1 MIKYIFDEKERVGNW
16 VSAQIDNGIGSWGDF
31 YAMGV
36 EKNGELVAGVVVN
49 EYNGSNAACHIAV
62 TKPGKY
68 LIEFFGYV
76 ADYAFNHC
84 KLRRLTGAVPSNN
97 QKALAFDK
105 HLGFQEEFVM
115 KKAARDGHDL
125 HILVLWPEN
134 CRWLQLR
141 GQ

>member
-1 MIKYIFDEKERVGNW
+1 MISFIFDDKARVGQW

-36 EKNGELVAGVVVN
+36 EKDGELVAGVVIN

-68 LIEFFGYV
+68 LVQFFRYV

-84 KLRRLTGAVPSNN
+84 KLKRLTGAVPSNN
-97 QKALAFDK
+97 QRALAFDK
-105 HLGFQEEFVM
+105 HLGFEEEFVM

-125 HILVLWPEN
+125 HILVIWPEN
-134 CRWLQLR
+134 CRWLQPR
-141 GQ
+141 GE